1 MKPGIILV
9 AALAV
14 LISIPAAADAA
25 RLGKRCGG
33 LAGMQCGA
41 GQFCQFKPGTCGRFD
56 QTGTCAFRPTICN
69 KIFKPVCGCD
79 GKTYGN
85 DCERRAAGASKAQ
98 DGKCTAAD

>member
-1 MKPGIILV
+1 MKTALLV
-9 AALAV
+9 SFAALALLMAV
-14 LISIPAAADAA
+14 PTAADAA
-25 RLGKRCGG
+25 RLGRPCGG
-33 LAGMQCGA
+33 LAGLQCGA
-41 GQFCQFKPGTCGRFD
+41 GQFCQFKPGQCGRFD

-98 DGKCTAAD
+98 DGKCTS